1 VSILIQDLALSVRQ
15 LWRRPAFTLT
25 AVLTLAIGMGV
36 NAVAFTVV
44 NGLLFK
50 RPVVSAGDDVGRIA
64 TTPGGDESGYA
75 SLMEYQRFADATRG
89 VLDLAAEGRLAMA
102 LRHQGTTR
110 TVWVLFV
117 SANYFSMVNVRPIAG
132 RIDVARAAGDVPAV
146 VIGERFWRDTLSA
159 AALTGLTLR
168 LNDADVSVGGVL
180 PESFTGPAGIY
191 SPDVWLPLED
201 LALFST
207 SPALRKRD
215 HRWLFLLGRVRPGV
229 GIPEVQGHVDAA
241 VAAMANDWPDSH
253 RQRGARF
260 RLLKDGNSELRGLT
274 TAAAIAMGL
283 IGLALLLACFNVAN
297 LLLARAVE
305 RERDMAI
312 RAAIGAGTMRLTRL
326 VVTDGFV
333 IASLAGVAA
342 LLVAWWTQSLVG
354 SFAIPIE
361 QPQHIELNP
370 DANVVTFVVAL
381 VVIAGVLPG
390 LWPALSTARVDVS
403 RVLGSRGGNS
413 AGGRPSPVRR
423 WLVGA
428 QIAGSTALLA
438 IAALIAQTY
447 GNLAAADLGFAKD
460 TLVIAEF
467 QPAAHGYDAA
477 RSERYVEA
485 LLARV
490 RALPGVT
497 DVAVADRVP
506 FFIGFER
513 LTPVASGDA
522 TCAADACPK
531 YPTLAVGPG
540 YFKTMGIAL
549 SAGREFEASG
559 APAAVIINQPLA
571 KQQWRDGRG
580 IGETLR
586 IGDRGVPVTVI
597 GITAKTHTRGTRSR
611 RAHAP
616 RSPAPR
622 TLRRGSHRGR
632 SYGDGAR
639 TRRAAVRRGHTGARH
654 QRPDAGREDDAATP
668 GGTAMA
674 VPHGRLALF
683 GVRRARP
690 HPRYGW
696 TGWRDHSRRQPPPQ
710 GIWCARLARRNT
722 PRPRLRCP
730 GKQRDASVPRPHR
743 GRLARGRCDA
753 AASSSVLRCQRPQ
766 PAHLSRGWALP
777 MRDCRRRLH
786 HARAARREGGPA
798 CRPSIGIARVIR
810 NAVRPADRRGW
821 HDTPEASRRRARPSQ
836 VRSRQPTS

>member
-1 VSILIQDLALSVRQ
+1 MSILIQDLALSVRQ

-597 GITAKTHTRGTRSR
+597 GITAKTHTRGLDREE
-611 RAHAP
+611 P
-616 RSPAPR
+616 
-622 TLRRGSHRGR
+622 TLHVPLRHEHFEGGLTVV
-632 SYGDGAR
+632 AR
-639 TRRAAVRRGHTGARH
+639 
-654 QRPDAGREDDAATP
+654 
-668 GGTAMA
+668 TAMA
-674 VPHGRLALF
+674 PEPVVRPFVEATQALDINVPMLAVKTMQQRLAVQLWPFRTVGWLFSVCGVLALILATVGLAGVIIHAVNRRLKEF
-683 GVRRARP
+683 GVRGSLGGTRRDLVFDVLGSSATLLFPGLIVGALLAAGVTRLLQAAF
-690 HPRYGW
+690 YGVNVLNPL
-696 TGWRDHSRRQPPPQ
+696 TY
-710 GIWCARLARRNT
+710 LAVGLFQCVIVVVACIT
-722 PRPRLRCP
+722 P
-730 GKQRDASVPRPHR
+730 
-743 GRLARGRCDA
+743 
-753 AASSSVLRCQRPQ
+753 
-766 PAHLSRGWALP
+766 AL
-777 MRDCRRRLH
+777 
-786 HARAARREGGPA
+786 RAARVDPLA
-798 CRPSIGIARVIR
+798 AL
-810 NAVRPADRRGW
+810 
-821 HDTPEASRRRARPSQ
+821 
-836 VRSRQPTS
+836 RSE